1 VGALTRRPGILAP
14 VVDAIGDGAP
24 SSPSAPSL
32 PALFPDIEQV
42 LTGWLPGQL
51 DAVYGTVARVVA
63 ETPYAMENQVPMVRL
78 YRTTGADIQG
88 IVDKPVISV
97 DSYGATRASASL
109 LARQVHNLLHYQ
121 FQGTVTGGAVAGYVN
136 TVAGPRWL
144 PYADLAVRR
153 FNATYEIH
161 LHAAPA

>member
-1 VGALTRRPGILAP
+1 VTRAGILAP
-14 VVDAIGDGAP
+14 VDSPVGGGPPAAP
-24 SSPSAPSL
+24 ASSL
-32 PALFPDIEQV
+32 PALLPDIEQV

-51 DAVYGTVARVVA
+51 AAVYGTVARVVA
-63 ETPYAMENQVPMVRL
+63 ETPYAMENQAPIVRL
-78 YRTTGADIQG
+78 YRTTGADIQS
-88 IVDKPVISV
+88 IIDKPVISV

-109 LARQVHNLLHYQ
+109 LARQVHNLLHFQ

-153 FNATYEIH
+153 FNATYEIN